1 MNLDIYV
8 EFNNNNLS
16 FQLFLPSEFMEK
28 DIEIYS
34 EIESESFYECNINS
48 LNFNELTDKLKTFIV
63 KHKDFLDIKNI
74 ESLNFQVI
82 QGSNENLYKFLKV
95 FENQNIEIQINNFKD
110 FISNTKN
117 EDYKNLKIRFK
128 NSTDI
133 LTHKEFK
140 EMYNKLNEI
149 IEFVKHYNLSPLERV
164 MLVYDIVKSNKY
176 RQEKRK
182 DSCNIS
188 RNLNQILNSN
198 KIVCVGFANL
208 LDYLLINLD
217 IDSNIITLQYKN
229 KKSGHER
236 NYIHLIDEKYNI
248 NGVFFLDATW
258 DSKKSDEYLDNY
270 RFFLKPFRY
279 FKYVNPTENVSS
291 QLKFSVL
298 EKSCEE
304 TIDELDKNNYYKSI
318 KFLMYLNSLEKTF
331 NKNLTE
337 TNFMNLLNVDNEVLK
352 EKIKLVFKLY
362 SKTIK
367 ESAFKNALYKIRKI
381 EYINGIIDYEPTEEI
396 IDNVCNRYFKE
407 TSEIRLLKALNLYEE
422 PTLDEDLK
430 EAKAN
435 SVEEDLLRMRFLKA
449 LKNEIGDLPEN
460 DFIKKM

>member
-1 MNLDIYV
+1 MNLDVYV
-8 EFNNNNLS
+8 EFNNDNLS

-48 LNFNELTDKLKTFIV
+48 LNFNELTNKLKSFIA
-63 KHKDFLDIKNI
+63 KHKDFLGIKNI
-74 ESLNFQVI
+74 ESLNFQLT
-82 QGSNENLYKFLKV
+82 QDTNENLYNFLKV
-95 FENQNIEIQINNFKD
+95 SENLNIEIQVNDFKEFIN
-110 FISNTKN
+110 NTKN

-140 EMYNKLNEI
+140 EMYKKLNEI
-149 IEFVKHYNLSPLERV
+149 VEFVKHYNLSPLERV

-182 DSCNIS
+182 DSYNIS

-208 LDYLLINLD
+208 LDYLLTNLD
-217 IDSNIITLQYKN
+217 IDSNIINLQYEN

-258 DSKKSDEYLDNY
+258 DSKKNDEYLDNY
-270 RFFLKPFRY
+270 NFFLKPFRF
-279 FKYVNPTENVSS
+279 FKYVTPTETVSS

-304 TIDELDKNNYYKSI
+304 TIDEVDKNNYYRSI

-331 NKNLTE
+331 NKNLAE
-337 TNFMNLLNVDNEVLK
+337 TSFMNLLNVDTETIK
-352 EKIKLVFKLY
+352 EKIKLIFKLY

-367 ESAFKNALYKIRKI
+367 ENAFKNALYKIRKI

-396 IDNVCNRYFKE
+396 IDNVCNKYFKE
-407 TSEIRLLKALNLYEE
+407 TSEMRLLKALNLYEE
-422 PTLDEDLK
+422 PNLSKDLE

-435 SVEEDLLRMRFLKA
+435 SVEEDLLRMRFLKT